1 MKILII
7 IILSLFVLIMGCLDC
22 GEPGLSLWEKR
33 QMDDDQRIYGNPYEG
48 RDRWE
53 DIHYSTTRK

>member
-1 MKILII
+1 MKFFTILLFSLILLII
-7 IILSLFVLIMGCLDC
+7 GFSDC
-22 GEPGLSLWEKR
+22 CDPGLFLWEKR